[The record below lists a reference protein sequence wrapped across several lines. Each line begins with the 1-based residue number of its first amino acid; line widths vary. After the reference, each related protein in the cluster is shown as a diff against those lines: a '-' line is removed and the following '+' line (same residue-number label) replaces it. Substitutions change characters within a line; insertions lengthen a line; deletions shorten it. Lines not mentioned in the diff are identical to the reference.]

1 MLMLHMD
8 IVQDAKNKKYSLNGI
23 LWFLIS
29 TWKFSIFLI
38 ILITSK
44 VSVLSCLFKLIA
56 IFHSPSFDLR
66 PPCVTGK
73 LLCITDDSN

>member
-8 IVQDAKNKKYSLNGI
+8 IAQNAQNKKYSLNGI
-23 LWFLIS
+23 LYFLIS

-44 VSVLSCLFKLIA
+44 ASMFAYFFKLIA
-56 IFHSPSFDLR
+56 IFHSPSCDLR
-66 PPCVTGK
+66 LSYITGK
-73 LLCITDDSN
+73 LLCITDSN